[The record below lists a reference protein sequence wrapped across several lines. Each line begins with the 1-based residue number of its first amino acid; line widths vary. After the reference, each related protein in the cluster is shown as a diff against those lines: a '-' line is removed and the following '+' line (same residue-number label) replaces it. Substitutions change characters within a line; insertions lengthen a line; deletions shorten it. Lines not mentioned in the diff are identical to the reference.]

1 MKAVVLGQ
9 YGGPSVL
16 KCEAVERPKPT
27 GRQVLVKVHACG
39 VCRRDILI
47 RSGTGQPKLRSPLVL
62 GHEVAGVVAE
72 IGPDVRGISVGQ
84 RVCSTQRQYVCGS
97 CAMCRTDREAL
108 CADLRFLGQDTYG
121 GYAEYVIVGD
131 DNLAVLPDQIDFA
144 TASIVACAVGTSYNA
159 VCDTGRV
166 RQGERVLISGSG
178 GLGTHAIQIARAAG
192 AFVIATTRSA
202 EKMAALKALG
212 AHEVVVADSDG
223 AFASGVR
230 AVTDGRGVDI
240 TIDTVGG
247 AVFHEIRRSTVPG
260 GRIVLVGEVTGEPVA
275 IDLSTIYRRGIQIQ
289 TAVSTSRR
297 QLEMALRL
305 VANGSVRPIVD
316 RTMPLDQAAEAHR
329 LVEETPVAGRIVLV
343 P

>member
-1 MKAVVLGQ
+1 VKAVVLDR
-9 YGGPSVL
+9 YGGPEVL
-16 KCEAVERPKPT
+16 SLQEVDQPKPA

-47 RSGTGQPKLRSPLVL
+47 RSGNGQPKFKSRLIL
-62 GHEVAGVVAE
+62 GHEISGEVAAM
-72 IGPDVRGISVGQ
+72 GPDVRGLSIGQ
-84 RVCSTQRQYVCGS
+84 RVCSTQRQYVCGCCS
-97 CAMCRTDREAL
+97 MCRTDRETL
-108 CADLRFLGQDTYG
+108 CPDLRFLGQDTFG
-121 GYAEYVIVGD
+121 GYAEYVLVGD
-131 DNLAVLPDQIDFA
+131 DNLAVLPNEVDFV
-144 TASIVACAVGTSYNA
+144 TGSIVACAVGTSYNA
-159 VCDTGRV
+159 VCDTGKI
-166 RQGERVLISGSG
+166 RQGERVLVSGAG

-202 EKMAALKALG
+202 DKVATLTSLG
-212 AHEVVVADSDG
+212 AHEVVVAKDG
-223 AFASGVR
+223 SFASGVR
-230 AVTDGRGVDI
+230 SATGGRGVDV

-260 GRIVLVGEVTGEPVA
+260 GRIVIVGEVTGEPVL

-316 RTMPLDQAAEAHR
+316 RTMPLAEAAEAHR
-329 LVEETPVAGRIVLV
+329 LVEETSVAGRIVLM